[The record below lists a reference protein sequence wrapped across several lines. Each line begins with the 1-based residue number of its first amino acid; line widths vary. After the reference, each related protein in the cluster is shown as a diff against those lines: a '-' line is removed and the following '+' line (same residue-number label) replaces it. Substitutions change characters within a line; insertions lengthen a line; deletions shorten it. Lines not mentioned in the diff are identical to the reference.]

1 MKKANY
7 NPTTSNYS
15 ITAFSSMLASG
26 STESSVCSTPMLPAG
41 RQTFPIVAF
50 QRRTRPS
57 FPADDKTVLHIP
69 SAS

>member
-15 ITAFSSMLASG
+15 ITAFSSMLAS
-26 STESSVCSTPMLPAG
+26 ESSVCSTPMLPAG